1 MGRLTNK
8 VAIVSGAARGIG
20 QAIVQEFAKEGAR
33 VVIGDV
39 LDDQIKAVAEGLNKT
54 QGSEVAASIHL
65 DVRQAAEWQ
74 AAIALATSKF
84 GGVDVLVNN
93 AGVLMPSDAVNCSEE
108 EWDKIL
114 DTNTKGSF
122 LGIKYAVPAMRKR
135 GGGSI
140 VNIASTGGMLGT
152 KVCAAYHTSKGGVRL
167 LSKHAA
173 VAYGAENI
181 RSNAIC
187 PGTVLTDMVKDLPQ
201 KMRDASAKA
210 TALKR
215 YGKVEEVARAAVF
228 LASDESSFVTGV
240 DLPVDGG
247 ATSMRPSLE
256 D

>member
-1 MGRLTNK
+1 MGRLSNK
-8 VAIVSGAARGIG
+8 VAVVSGAARGIG
-20 QAIVQEFAKEGAR
+20 EAIVREFAAEGAKL
-33 VVIGDV
+33 VIGDV
-39 LDDQIKAVAEGLNKT
+39 LDDQIKAVAEALNKT
-54 QGSEVAASIHL
+54 QGSEVAVAVHL
-65 DVRQAAEWQ
+65 DVRKAAEWQ
-74 AAIALATSKF
+74 AAIDLAMSKF
-84 GGVDVLVNN
+84 GGLDVLVNN

-135 GGGSI
+135 GAGSI

-173 VAYGAENI
+173 VAYGPDKI

-187 PGTVLTDMVKDLPQ
+187 PGTVMTDMIKDLPQ

-215 YGKVEEVARAAVF
+215 YGKVEEVAKVALF
-228 LASDESSFVTGV
+228 LASDDSTFVTGI
-240 DLPVDGG
+240 DLAVDGG
-247 ATSMRPSLE
+247 ATNMRPSLE